1 MLRPVPAADTSPGAD
16 ALADAI
22 ARARASWPRLE
33 VDDDTLRAWLLARID
48 ERMGLDR
55 LHVGDLLL
63 ACACARGDAAALA
76 TFHTLFDGDLASVF
90 ARSRARGT
98 DVSDLRQLLDVHL
111 FLADGERP
119 PRICEY
125 RGAGS
130 LRTWVRVVATRITL
144 NVGRR
149 KSAHDDELTSQVERR
164 LGDDGDLELDWLR
177 EHYRAAFREALGAA
191 LAELSPADRSLLR
204 LAVVHGLSATG
215 VAAIYRVH
223 RATAK
228 RWIARV
234 RGLVHDATRAK
245 LLATLRIDGEELD
258 SIMRLIDSR
267 LEASVRR
274 VLAVREAD
282 EPR

>member
-1 MLRPVPAADTSPGAD
+1 MLRSVAEPTEI
-16 ALADAI
+16 ADAI

-33 VDDDTLRAWLLARID
+33 VDDDSLGAWLLERVDARTP
-48 ERMGLDR
+48 LSR

-76 TFHTLFDGDLASVF
+76 TFHALFAGDLGQVF
-90 ARSRARGT
+90 ARSKARGT

-119 PRICEY
+119 PRIADY

-144 NVGRR
+144 NAGRR
-149 KSAHDDELTSQVERR
+149 KSTRDDELTSQVERR
-164 LGDDGDLELDWLR
+164 LGDDVDLELDWLR
-177 EHYRAAFREALGAA
+177 EHYRSAFRDALGAA
-191 LAELSPADRSLLR
+191 LAELSPSDRSLLR
-204 LAVVHGLSATG
+204 LAVVHGMSATG
-215 VAAIYRVH
+215 IAGIYRVH

-234 RGLVHDATRAK
+234 RELVYDTTRAK
-245 LLATLRIDGEELD
+245 LLAALRIDGEELD

-274 VLAVREAD
+274 ALATGETDDVR
-282 EPR
+282 

>member
-1 MLRPVPAADTSPGAD
+1 VAEQDAGPGTTTIAE
-16 ALADAI
+16 AV
-22 ARARASWPRLE
+22 ARARATWPKL
-33 VDDDTLRAWLLARID
+33 VIDDVTLQDWLLARVD
-48 ERMGLDR
+48 ERTPLDR
-55 LHVGDLLL
+55 LHAGDLLL
-63 ACACARGDAAALA
+63 ACACARGDATAIASFHAA
-76 TFHTLFDGDLASVF
+76 FVHDLDIVF

-111 FLADGERP
+111 FLPDGDRP

-144 NVGRR
+144 NAGRR
-149 KSAHDDELTSQVERR
+149 KSDQDDALTSQMERQ
-164 LGDDGDLELDWLR
+164 LGDVADLELDWLK
-177 EHYRAAFREALGAA
+177 EHYRGAFRKALGAA
-191 LAELSPADRSLLR
+191 LAELPATDRSLLR

-234 RGLVHDATRAK
+234 RKTVHDSTRAK
-245 LLATLRIDGEELD
+245 LRDALHIDSDELD
-258 SIMRLIDSR
+258 SIMGLIESR
-267 LEASVRR
+267 LEASIHR
-274 VLAVREAD
+274 VLGVDGADDVR
-282 EPR
+282 